1 MIYAFFGRL
10 GGKKCFFWDNNSAY
24 FALSAFLHGICC
36 ITELNLQIRKFA
48 ITRKNDAF
56 VAKIANTRTRKSAN
70 FCHPGVIGE
79 NQYQWPDHNDFGD
92 GENDDEDDET

>member
-1 MIYAFFGRL
+1 MQIYNYPQKRRICYENSKYAF
-10 GGKKCFFWDNNSAY
+10 D
-24 FALSAFLHGICC
+24 
-36 ITELNLQIRKFA
+36 
-48 ITRKNDAF
+48 
-56 VAKIANTRTRKSAN
+56 KIFYGHFCPHRKSAN